1 MADEKCLSDGQLVG
15 AIIGSIIGTLAICA
29 GVAAALFWFF
39 YRKQDLGA
47 RAKVAPID
55 IESSKGLSRPGT
67 PKKTMKDQVT
77 MIDSFKLERKHF
89 GTQKSFSTE
98 NVSEVEAAVQIRA
111 DDLNGLGFH
120 VKGNMTDGIY
130 VKSVTPKG
138 PADECGN
145 ILVDDRIRSLTISF
159 DGMVYEDAVTL
170 LSYASP
176 YQVKF
181 VLERRLADG
190 FEVVDSDSVSSPR
203 VHPLFRSNT
212 LTHCHFNPCSPSSS
226 PSPPPYVERVPTP
239 PKKMVTPSP
248 PPPSSPEPIGDLPEE
263 SISPPIVIMEK
274 QEELA
279 AVEKVMDEQSAPIL
293 VEQSIV
299 IPEPEPE
306 VVEVPVVTVVVE
318 ETRKMI
324 SSDYSSDHSCKGED
338 EKASETSSE
347 THEQT
352 MIDEKLEIVSP
363 TPSQHAVISPPSPRA
378 VAEKIPPKKKVSTGI
393 PIKRTPT
400 QKRDG
405 TAVSPPQMTDARV
418 SRIPKRDSMKTP
430 IVERKLPS
438 LPKSALQKKEP
449 TPDNSDIWSRLYQ
462 EKKGA
467 LRKTRDSKTPE
478 PNQNNNLMTTSTT
491 SNKSDQYGTLS
502 RDRQARLT
510 ENDEILERQQEELR
524 QLGVL

>member
-1 MADEKCLSDGQLVG
+1 MADQKCLSDGQLVG

-47 RAKVAPID
+47 RAKVVPID
-55 IESSKGLSRPGT
+55 IESSSKRESQPGT

-89 GTQKSFSTE
+89 GTQKAFSTE
-98 NVSEVEAAVQIRA
+98 NVNDVEAAVQICA

-181 VLERRLADG
+181 VLERKLADG
-190 FEVVDSDSVSSPR
+190 FETFDSESVSSPR

-226 PSPPPYVERVPTP
+226 PSPPPLEREPTP
-239 PKKMVTPSP
+239 PKKVTPSP
-248 PPPSSPEPIGDLPEE
+248 PPMSPEPIGDLPECRTTHFTE
-263 SISPPIVIMEK
+263 NIFMMEK
-274 QEELA
+274 PSKNKDTFEIPA
-279 AVEKVMDEQSAPIL
+279 AIVKE
-293 VEQSIV
+293 SIV
-299 IPEPEPE
+299 IPEPEVIE
-306 VVEVPVVTVVVE
+306 EPVVTIVVE
-318 ETRKMI
+318 ASPPMI
-324 SSDYSSDHSCKGED
+324 SSDYSSDHSCKED

-347 THEQT
+347 SNEQT

-378 VAEKIPPKKKVSTGI
+378 VAEKMPPKKKVQSAI

-405 TAVSPPQMTDARV
+405 TSVSPPNMTDARV

-430 IVERKLPS
+430 IMERKLPA
-438 LPKSALQKKEP
+438 LPKSALQKKES
-449 TPDNSDIWSRLYQ
+449 TPDNADIWSRLYQ
-462 EKKGA
+462 EKKGG

-478 PNQNNNLMTTSTT
+478 PGQNNNVMTTSTT
-491 SNKSDQYGTLS
+491 STKSDQYGTLS

-524 QLGVL
+524 QLGV

>member
-47 RAKVAPID
+47 RAKVVPVD
-55 IESSKGLSRPGT
+55 VESSKVSRPGT

-190 FEVVDSDSVSSPR
+190 YEVVDSESVTSPK

-212 LTHCHFNPCSPSSS
+212 LTHCHFNPISPSSS
-226 PSPPPYVERVPTP
+226 PSPPSYVERATS
-239 PKKMVTPSP
+239 PKMKTPSP
-248 PPPSSPEPIGDLPEE
+248 PPMSPEPIGDLPEE
-263 SISPPIVIMEK
+263 FISPPVEIVKEA
-274 QEELA
+274 EVA
-279 AVEKVMDEQSAPIL
+279 TVEKVMDEKTAPI
-293 VEQSIV
+293 VVNESIV

-306 VVEVPVVTVVVE
+306 PVVTVVVE
-318 ETRKMI
+318 EAPKMI

-338 EKASETSSE
+338 EKSSDTSSE

-378 VAEKIPPKKKVSTGI
+378 VAEKMPPKKKVSTGI

-405 TAVSPPQMTDARV
+405 TSVSPPQMTDARV

-430 IVERKLPS
+430 ITERKLPS
-438 LPKSALQKKEP
+438 LPKSALQKKESQ
-449 TPDNSDIWSRLYQ
+449 PDNADIWSRLYQ

-478 PNQNNNLMTTSTT
+478 PGHNNNVMTTSST
-491 SNKSDQYGTLS
+491 STKSDHYGTLS

-524 QLGVL
+524 RLGVDL

>member
-39 YRKQDLGA
+39 YRKQDLGG

-55 IESSKGLSRPGT
+55 VESSSKRVSRPGT

-98 NVSEVEAAVQIRA
+98 NVNDVEAAVQICA
-111 DDLNGLGFH
+111 DDLSGLGFH

-130 VKSVTPKG
+130 VKSVAPKG

-190 FEVVDSDSVSSPR
+190 FEVVDSESVTSPK

-248 PPPSSPEPIGDLPEE
+248 PPISPEPIGDLPEE
-263 SISPPIVIMEK
+263 SISPPIVV
-274 QEELA
+274 
-279 AVEKVMDEQSAPIL
+279 VEKVEEYAVVERVMDEQPAPII
-293 VEQSIV
+293 VEESIV

-306 VVEVPVVTVVVE
+306 VASVVTVVVE
-318 ETRKMI
+318 ETPKMI
-324 SSDYSSDHSCKGED
+324 SSDYSSDHSCKGE
-338 EKASETSSE
+338 EASETSSE
-347 THEQT
+347 THEPT

-378 VAEKIPPKKKVSTGI
+378 VAEKMPPKKKVSTGI

-405 TAVSPPQMTDARV
+405 TSVSPLQMTDARV

-430 IVERKLPS
+430 IVERKLPA
-438 LPKSALQKKEP
+438 LPKSALQKKES
-449 TPDNSDIWSRLYQ
+449 TPDSSDIWSRLYQ

-467 LRKTRDSKTPE
+467 LRKTRESKTPE
-478 PNQNNNLMTTSTT
+478 PGQNNNVMTTSTT